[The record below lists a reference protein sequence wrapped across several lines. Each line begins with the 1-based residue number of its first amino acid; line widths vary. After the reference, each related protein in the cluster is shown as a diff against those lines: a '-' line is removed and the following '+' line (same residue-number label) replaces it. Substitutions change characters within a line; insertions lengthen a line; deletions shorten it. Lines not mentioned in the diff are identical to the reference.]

1 MLQHLGEH
9 EAAQQIEDA
18 VFVTLEQ
25 GEAVTLD
32 VARQTGNV
40 ESSTSTSGF
49 ADTVI
54 KNLGRAPSV
63 RYPTKSDGGPAVAP
77 LPKPRWDARPAIVET
92 TELVGV
98 DIFTEH
104 DADATTTGQ
113 ALEVV
118 AGPDFKL
125 QFVSARGTLV
135 YPTANANIDTV
146 GWWRCRFVAADGG
159 QVSDAAILSL
169 VERVG
174 AVMPWVHIQKLRL
187 FEGAEGFTRA
197 QGQ

>member
-1 MLQHLGEH
+1 M
-9 EAAQQIEDA
+9 
-18 VFVTLEQ
+18 
-25 GEAVTLD
+25 
-32 VARQTGNV
+32 ARQAGNV
-40 ESSTSTSGF
+40 EAATSTSGF
-49 ADTVI
+49 ADSVI
-54 KNLGRAPSV
+54 ENLGRTPSV

-77 LPKPRWDARPAIVET
+77 ASRPRWDARPAIVSS

-104 DADATTTGQ
+104 DADATATGQ
-113 ALEVV
+113 KLEAI

-135 YPTANANIDTV
+135 YPAANANIDTV
-146 GWWRCRFVAADGG
+146 GWWRCRFVPAEEGAA
-159 QVSDAAILSL
+159 VTDAGILAL

-187 FEGAEGFTRA
+187 FEGEEGFTRA